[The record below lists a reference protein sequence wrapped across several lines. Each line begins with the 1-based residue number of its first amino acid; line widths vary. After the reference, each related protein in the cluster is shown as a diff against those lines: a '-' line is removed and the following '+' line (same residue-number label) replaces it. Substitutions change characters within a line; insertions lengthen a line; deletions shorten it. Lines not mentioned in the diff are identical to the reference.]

1 MFSKS
6 IVLASLL
13 ALSTTASFACTK
25 PKQAAAMEAEM
36 IGWINAQR
44 KAKGLA
50 TLSKNGNLTKAAQ
63 QHACDMADR
72 RYFAHQ
78 RAGGPDMG
86 QRIKSNGYRYR
97 TAAENIAKMGSP
109 SVNSTAMIWKNS
121 PGHWA
126 NILKS
131 NVREIGIGLAVADGK
146 YYWVMNVGR
155 SK

>member
-1 MFSKS
+1 MFFKS

-13 ALSTTASFACTK
+13 ALCTSSAIACTK
-25 PKQAAAMEAEM
+25 PKQASAMESGM
-36 IGWINAQR
+36 IGWINEQR
-44 KAKGLA
+44 KARGLA
-50 TLSKNGNLTKAAQ
+50 TLSKNTNLTKAAQ

-72 RYFAHQ
+72 GYFAHQ

-97 TAAENIAKMGSP
+97 SAAENIAKMGSP
-109 SVNSTAMIWKNS
+109 DVNKAAMIWKNS
-121 PGHWA
+121 SGHWS
-126 NILKS
+126 NILKT
-131 NVREIGIGLAVADGK
+131 NVRDIGIGLAVAGGK

>member
-1 MFSKS
+1 MFLKS
-6 IVLASLL
+6 LLVVSLL
-13 ALSTTASFACTK
+13 AVSTPAALACTK
-25 PKQAAAMEAEM
+25 PKQASAMETEM

-44 KAKGLA
+44 KARGLA
-50 TLSKNGNLTKAAQ
+50 VLSKNGSLSKAAQ

-72 RYFAHQ
+72 GYFAHQ

-97 TAAENIAKMGSP
+97 SAAENIAKMGSP
-109 SVNSTAMIWKNS
+109 DVNKAAMIWKNS
-121 PGHWA
+121 SGHWS
-126 NILKS
+126 NILKT
-131 NVREIGIGLAVADGK
+131 NVRDIGIGLAVAGGK